1 MCELFG
7 ASFSRETD
15 IRDHLRKFYSHSVRH
30 PHGWGLMRR
39 SADGLT
45 EIIREPVRATGSR
58 INSQVVEET
67 PPQTTALAHIRL
79 ATVGTVKHDNC
90 HPFTGFDAVGRR
102 WTMIHNGTIYSGRQ
116 LMSYLNTQSGD
127 TDSERVFMYLM
138 DKVRG
143 SQRTGDLSP
152 EQRFRLIE
160 DLTAELSPRNKLNL
174 IIFDGE
180 LMYVHKNMKS
190 TLYAKQLPDGYI
202 FSTQPL
208 DSEEWED
215 LPLAR
220 VLAYKNGEKVMESS
234 RSSSVFVPNLDYINA
249 MAAMNI

>member
-7 ASFSRETD
+7 ATFSEEVD
-15 IRDHLRKFYSHSVRH
+15 IREYLRKFYKHSVRH

-39 SADGLT
+39 SSEGLT

-58 INSQVVEET
+58 SNSRVVEET
-67 PPQTTALAHIRL
+67 VPQSAALAHIRL
-79 ATVGTVKHDNC
+79 ATVGAVKLANC
-90 HPFTGFDAVGRR
+90 HPFTGFDAFGRR

-116 LMSYLNTQSGD
+116 LMNYLNTQSGD

-138 DKVRG
+138 DKIRDAQRSG
-143 SQRTGDLSP
+143 SLSP
-152 EQRFRLIE
+152 EQRFGIIE
-160 DLTAELSPRNKLNL
+160 DLTEELSPRNKLNL
-174 IIFDGE
+174 IIYDGE

-190 TLYAKQLPDGYI
+190 TLFAKALPKGHI

-208 DSEEWED
+208 DSDGWED
-215 LPLAR
+215 LPLAK
-220 VLAYKNGEKVMESS
+220 VTAYSHGQKVMESS
-234 RSSSVFVPNLDYINA
+234 RTGSVFVPNLDYINA